1 MVSANDVAQYM
12 LSRQSMS
19 AMKLQKLVYYAQ
31 AWHLA
36 QTGEPLF
43 GEAIEAWAN
52 GPVVRK
58 LYDRHRGQFSLSSWP
73 AGDEGALS
81 GAQRATVD
89 MVLDTY
95 GSKDAQ
101 WLSEETHA
109 EEPWQAA
116 RLGVPDG
123 VRSSA
128 LIDAGIM
135 RRFYAARA
143 AAGRTPAQIIER
155 P

>member
-1 MVSANDVAQYM
+1 MVSADDVAQYM
-12 LSRQSMS
+12 LARQSMS

-52 GPVVRK
+52 GPVVRE
-58 LYDRHRGQFSLSSWP
+58 LYNRHRGQFSLSSWP
-73 AGDEGALS
+73 VGDEGALS
-81 GAQRATVD
+81 GLQRATVN
-89 MVLDTY
+89 MILATY

-116 RLGVPDG
+116 RRGIPDG
-123 VRSSA
+123 FRSSA
-128 LIDAGIM
+128 VIDAGTIH
-135 RRFYAARA
+135 RFYAARA
-143 AAGRTPAQIIER
+143 AAGLSPAQSIER